1 MSTWPADFQE
11 QLSGAA
17 CILCA
22 EGRPEESGARVRF
35 YSSAISDG
43 YLHRHGVQRGYV
55 VVIWR
60 GRHVVEPTDL
70 SDDEAAAFWLDM
82 MRVNHAMQIVYRP
95 LKMNY
100 QLLGNRIAHLH
111 WILAPRFV
119 DDVAL
124 GDPLPGSDYHAFP
137 EDEVQ
142 QDVAALREVL
152 ARIT

>member
-1 MSTWPADFQE
+1 MWPSDYQA
-11 QLSGAA
+11 QLSGTN
-17 CILCA
+17 CILCE
-22 EGRPEESGARVRF
+22 EGRPEESGSRIRF
-35 YSSAISDG
+35 YRSVTADG

-70 SDDEAAAFWLDM
+70 SDEEAAAFWNDL
-82 MRVNHAMQIVYRP
+82 MRVSRAMQEVYRP

-111 WILAPRFV
+111 WILAPRFI
-119 DDVAL
+119 DDVAP
-124 GDPLPGSDYHAFP
+124 GDPLPGSEYHTFP

-142 QDVAALREVL
+142 GDVTALQKAL
-152 ARIT
+152 THTS